1 MSTTHRLSVR
11 YPRTRASVG
20 KAREFTRT
28 FADSS
33 GLDGMSDDL
42 VQIVSELVTNAI
54 VHGKTARGRQI
65 GVAIDQ
71 DSERVRIEVRDTGDG
86 VPRKRRDERPLA
98 VSGWGLGIVE
108 ILSTSWGVTEQV
120 IGKTVWA
127 EIQTKEAV

>member
-1 MSTTHRLSVR
+1 M
-11 YPRTRASVG
+11 G

-33 GLDGMSDDL
+33 GLDDMSDDL

-86 VPRKRRDERPLA
+86 IPRKRRGERPLA